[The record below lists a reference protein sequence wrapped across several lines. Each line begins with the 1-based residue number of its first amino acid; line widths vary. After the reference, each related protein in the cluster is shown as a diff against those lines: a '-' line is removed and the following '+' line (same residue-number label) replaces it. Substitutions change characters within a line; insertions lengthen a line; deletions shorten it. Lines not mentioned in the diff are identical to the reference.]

1 MQRAY
6 EINPNISFEVFIHKV
21 GSRVTLLR
29 MALRLRPAVPRR
41 APPCTPFPF
50 LMQRSRL
57 PQVDGLSDDAK
68 IDTTRD
74 IHERVNEELEHG
86 GFENVHLR

>member
-1 MQRAY
+1 
-6 EINPNISFEVFIHKV
+6 
-21 GSRVTLLR
+21 
-29 MALRLRPAVPRR
+29 
-41 APPCTPFPF
+41 
-50 LMQRSRL
+50 MQRSRL

-86 GFENVHLR
+86 GFEDVHLR